1 MFRLPA
7 LCCKLLHH
15 LSPPHCF
22 LGRILSRL
30 LEMLPLGFMSEKFP
44 QIKHSSQ
51 LLGCDYFLSQQ
62 WSINFQVMGKEE
74 CFQQKVLGQL
84 ESYMQKN
91 EVDPPPNTIYKI
103 NSNWIIDIHWR
114 DKTMKVLEEKMS
126 ESLPLHLTK
135 LFLNTILATKDNRKK
150 KTFKIKRK
158 FLFKGYH
165 EESEKL
171 REDIC
176 KSCVW

>member
-15 LSPPHCF
+15 LSPPRCF

-62 WSINFQVMGKEE
+62 WSIDFQVMGKEE

-84 ESYMQKN
+84 ESH
-91 EVDPPPNTIYKI
+91 IYKT

-126 ESLPLHLTK
+126 EFLPLHLTK

-165 EESEKL
+165 EESEKM